1 MFGHSCGGQT
11 LPPNPNLTID
21 YSDAPLRKIW
31 LAGGC
36 FWGVQAYL
44 ARIKGVAKTV
54 VGYANG
60 KTQNPTY
67 HEIAATGHAET
78 VEVSYDPRLL
88 PLPGL
93 LEHFFDI
100 IDPTLLNR
108 QGNDRGTQYRTGIY
122 YSDLT
127 DLPVIRQA
135 IEKEQTR
142 HTAPIVTEVEPLSGF
157 WPAEEY
163 HQDYLEKNPGG
174 YCHVDFST
182 HPAANNK
189 TADLRKKLT
198 PMQYHVTQ
206 ESGTEPPFTGEHWN
220 NHRKGIYLDVVT
232 RQPLFGSGD
241 KFDSGCG
248 WPSFTRPLSEGAL
261 TRRTDLSHGMV
272 RTEVRS
278 SEGGSHLGH
287 VFDDG
292 PEEQGGLRYCINSA
306 ALIFVPLEEMEE
318 RGFGDWIH
326 RAT

>member
-1 MFGHSCGGQT
+1 MFGHSSGGQA
-11 LPPNPNLTID
+11 LPPNPNLAID
-21 YSDAPLRKIW
+21 YTDAPLRKIW

-54 VGYANG
+54 AGYANG
-60 KTQNPTY
+60 TTQNPTY
-67 HEIAATGHAET
+67 QQIAATGHAET
-78 VEVSYDPRLL
+78 VEISYDPRLL

-93 LEHFFDI
+93 LEHFFAI

-108 QGNDRGTQYRTGIY
+108 QGNDRGAQYRTGIY
-122 YSDLT
+122 YSDPA
-127 DLPVIRQA
+127 DLPVIKQVIA
-135 IEKEQTR
+135 KEQIR
-142 HTAPIVTEVEPLSGF
+142 YSSPIVTQVEPLAGF

-174 YCHVDFST
+174 YCHVDFSH
-182 HPAANNK
+182 HPAANQK
-189 TADLRKKLT
+189 ATLRQKLT

-206 ESGTEPPFTGEHWN
+206 ENGTEPPFSGEYWN
-220 NHRKGIYLDVVT
+220 NHRRGIYLDVVT
-232 RQPLFGSGD
+232 GQPLFGSGD
-241 KFDSGCG
+241 KFDPGCG
-248 WPSFTRPLSEGAL
+248 WPSFTRPLSEDAV
-261 TRRTDLSHGMV
+261 TQRTDLSHGMV

-292 PEEQGGLRYCINSA
+292 PEEDGGLRYCINSA
-306 ALIFVPLEEMEE
+306 ALTFVPLEEMEE